1 MGPGLLLRRIILP
14 IMLPHAIPGL
24 SNLWLI
30 ATKDTALLAVIGF
43 MELTLATR
51 QAGGATKAYFLFF
64 CSAGI
69 LYLMVTLLSNV
80 CIRRIERHAYRGM
93 PDVG

>member
-1 MGPGLLLRRIILP
+1 
-14 IMLPHAIPGL
+14 
-24 SNLWLI
+24 LI

-43 MELTLATR
+43 TELTLATR

-69 LYLMVTLLSNV
+69 LYLLVTLLSNV
-80 CIRRIERHAYRGM
+80 GIRRIERHAYRGM